1 MVMYICLCKAVTD
14 SEIVDAIDQGAHQLS
29 HLEETL
35 RVGTG
40 CGCCR
45 DSAQQLID
53 ERLSETSFYA
63 A

>member
-1 MVMYICLCKAVTD
+1 MYICLCKAVTD
-14 SEIVDAIDQGAHQLS
+14 SEIVEAIDQGANQLS
-29 HLEETL
+29 HLEEKL

-40 CGCCR
+40 CGRCR

-53 ERLSETSFYA
+53 ERISDTSFYA